1 MKLSDMK
8 PFEEVLAEDLQDS
21 AFRREWERTE
31 IARAVA
37 LQVVQYRATHH
48 LTQEELAAKLGV
60 KQPAIARLEAG
71 DHQPSVMT
79 LRRLADRLGMEFHI
93 RSQEFRMVSANERLN
108 MQISDE
114 DGERVARMMNDPA
127 FRLRIQP
134 SSLPGEDAE

>member
-8 PFEEVLAEDLQDS
+8 PFEEILAEDLRDS

-48 LTQEELAAKLGV
+48 LTQEELAAKIGV
-60 KQPAIARLEAG
+60 KQPTIARLEAG

-79 LRRLADRLGMEFHI
+79 LQRLADGLGMEFQI
-93 RSQEFRMVSANERLN
+93 RNQEFRVVSS
-108 MQISDE
+108 SDSMTA
-114 DGERVARMMNDPA
+114 G
-127 FRLRIQP
+127 L
-134 SSLPGEDAE
+134 

>member
-71 DHQPSVMT
+71 EHQPSVMT
-79 LRRLADRLGMEFHI
+79 LRCLADRLDMEFQI
-93 RSQEFRMVSANERLN
+93 RSQEFRVFSPNESMTVGL
-108 MQISDE
+108 
-114 DGERVARMMNDPA
+114 
-127 FRLRIQP
+127 
-134 SSLPGEDAE
+134 

>member
-1 MKLSDMK
+1 MKLSDMT
-8 PFEEVLAEDLQDS
+8 PFEEVLEEDLQDT

-48 LTQEELAAKLGV
+48 LTQEELAAKIGI

-93 RSQEFRMVSANERLN
+93 RNQEFRVVSSNEN
-108 MQISDE
+108 MT
-114 DGERVARMMNDPA
+114 A
-127 FRLRIQP
+127 
-134 SSLPGEDAE
+134 SL

>member
-8 PFEEVLAEDLQDS
+8 SFEEALAEDLQDP
-21 AFRREWERTE
+21 AFRRAWERTE

-48 LTQEELAAKLGV
+48 LTQEELAAKTGV

-71 DHQPSVMT
+71 EHQPSVMT

-93 RSQEFRMVSANERLN
+93 RSQEFRVVSPNGSMN
-108 MQISDE
+108 MQISHE

-127 FRLRIQP
+127 FRLRLQP
-134 SSLPGEDAE
+134 SRLPSEDAE

>member
-1 MKLSDMK
+1 MKLSDLK
-8 PFEEVLAEDLQDS
+8 SFEEVLAEDLQDS

-71 DHQPSVMT
+71 EHQPSVMT
-79 LRRLADRLGMEFHI
+79 LRRRADRLGMEFHI
-93 RSQEFRMVSANERLN
+93 RSQEFRVVSPNE
-108 MQISDE
+108 
-114 DGERVARMMNDPA
+114 
-127 FRLRIQP
+127 
-134 SSLPGEDAE
+134 SLTTGL